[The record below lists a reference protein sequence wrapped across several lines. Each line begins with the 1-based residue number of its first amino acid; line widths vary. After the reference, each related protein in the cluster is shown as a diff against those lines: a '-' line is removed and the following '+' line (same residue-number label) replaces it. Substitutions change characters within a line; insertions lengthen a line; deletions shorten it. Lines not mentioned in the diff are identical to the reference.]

1 MSFDY
6 VYYNE
11 RQKQKN
17 SRWCWGTKHQ
27 LITNL
32 RAFNLKMTLFF
43 LGSLPFLLY
52 RTDSFLEKSFFHLF
66 SVYMI
71 LTDNNISQSKVAKP
85 PSKFVFKL
93 TNIGLLIEKYF
104 FCNNNQTFK
113 NNTTEYAKTN
123 KYFHQ
128 II

>member
-1 MSFDY
+1 
-6 VYYNE
+6 
-11 RQKQKN
+11 
-17 SRWCWGTKHQ
+17 
-27 LITNL
+27 
-32 RAFNLKMTLFF
+32 MTLFF
-43 LGSLPFLLY
+43 LGSLLFLLY
-52 RTDSFLEKSFFHLF
+52 RTDSFFKKKHFLNLF

-71 LTDNNISQSKVAKP
+71 LTDNNISQSKVAKT

-113 NNTTEYAKTN
+113 NNTIEYAKTN